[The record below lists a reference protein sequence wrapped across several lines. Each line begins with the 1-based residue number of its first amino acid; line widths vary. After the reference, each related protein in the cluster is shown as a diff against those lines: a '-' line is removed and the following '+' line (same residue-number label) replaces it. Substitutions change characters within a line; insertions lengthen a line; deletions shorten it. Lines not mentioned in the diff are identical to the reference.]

1 MFNVSIAGRLTKDAE
16 YKKAGAY
23 DLASF
28 TIAVSHGRDR
38 TSFIDCQV
46 WGKRWELIVE
56 AYKKGSLVAVSGQGE
71 YRKYETDD
79 GDEKYQ
85 FRLNVDQFVLPEKRE
100 QTQEAT
106 LDTATI
112 PF

>member
-23 DLASF
+23 DVAEF
-28 TIAVSHGRDR
+28 TVAVSHGKDK

-46 WGKRWELIVE
+46 WGKRWELIVD
-56 AYKKGSLVAVSGQGE
+56 AYKKGSLVAVSGEGF
-71 YRKYETDD
+71 YSTYETDD
-79 GDEKYQ
+79 GQKRK
-85 FRLNVDQFVLPEKRE
+85 FLRVNVSNFVLPEKRE
-100 QTQEAT
+100 SANIQEE
-106 LDTATI
+106 TATI

>member
-46 WGKRWELIVE
+46 WGKRWELIVD

-71 YRKYETDD
+71 YSKYITED
-79 GDEKYQ
+79 GENKNV
-85 FRLNVDQFVLPEKRE
+85 FRLNVDQFVLPEKRPS
-100 QTQEAT
+100 AT
-106 LDTATI
+106 VEETTAI

>member
-23 DLASF
+23 DMAVF
-28 TIAVSHGRDR
+28 TVAVSHGKER

-46 WGKRWELIVE
+46 WGKKWELIVQ

-71 YRKYETDD
+71 YSKFTTED
-79 GDEKYQ
+79 GVSKNQ
-85 FRLNVDQFVLPEKRE
+85 FRLNVDQFVLPERRMTANVE
-100 QTQEAT
+100 EE
-106 LDTATI
+106 TATI

>member
-23 DLASF
+23 DMAIF
-28 TIAVSHGRDR
+28 TVAVSHGKER

-46 WGKRWELIVE
+46 WGKKWELIVQ

-71 YRKYETDD
+71 YSKFTTEDNVS
-79 GDEKYQ
+79 KNQ
-85 FRLNVDQFVLPEKRE
+85 FRLNVDQFVLPERRMTANVE
-100 QTQEAT
+100 EE
-106 LDTATI
+106 TATI

>member
-23 DLASF
+23 DMAIF
-28 TIAVSHGRDR
+28 TVAVSHGKER

-46 WGKRWELIVE
+46 WGKKWELIVQ

-71 YRKYETDD
+71 YSKFTTED
-79 GDEKYQ
+79 GVSKNQ
-85 FRLNVDQFVLPEKRE
+85 FRLNVDQFVLPERRMTANVE
-100 QTQEAT
+100 EE
-106 LDTATI
+106 TATI

>member
-28 TIAVSHGRDR
+28 TIAVSHGRDK

-46 WGKRWELIVE
+46 WGKKWELIVQ

-85 FRLNVDQFVLPEKRE
+85 FRLNVDQFLFPEKRE
-100 QTQEAT
+100 QSSQAK
-106 LDTATI
+106 LDEATI

>member
-23 DLASF
+23 DMAVF
-28 TIAVSHGRDR
+28 TVAVSHARDK

-46 WGKRWELIVE
+46 WGKKWELIVQT
-56 AYKKGSLVAVSGQGE
+56 YKKGSLVAVSGQGE
-71 YRKYETDD
+71 YSKFTTED
-79 GDEKYQ
+79 GVNKNQ
-85 FRLNVDQFVLPEKRE
+85 FRLNVDQFVLPERRE
-100 QTQEAT
+100 SANVVEE
-106 LDTATI
+106 TATI

>member
-16 YKKAGAY
+16 YKKAGVY

>member
-46 WGKRWELIVE
+46 WGKRWELIVD

-71 YRKYETDD
+71 YSKYTTED
-79 GDEKYQ
+79 GVNKYQ
-85 FRLNVDQFVLPEKRE
+85 FRINVDQFILPERRITANLE
-100 QTQEAT
+100 EE
-106 LDTATI
+106 TATI

>member
-23 DLASF
+23 DMATF
-28 TIAVSHGRDR
+28 TVAVPHGKEK
-38 TSFIDCQV
+38 TSYVECQV
-46 WGKRWELIVE
+46 WGKRWELIVN

-71 YRKYETDD
+71 YSKFTTED
-79 GDEKYQ
+79 GVNKNQ
-85 FRLNVDQFVLPEKRE
+85 FRLNVDQFVLPERRE
-100 QTQEAT
+100 SANVEEE
-106 LDTATI
+106 TATI